1 MFAQGWSTICEYS
14 WNYSNL
20 FLLFPFGGGVGGE
33 GRERDRQRGGGG
45 GLTFYINTP

>member
-20 FLLFPFGGGVGGE
+20 FLLFPFGGGGGE